1 MPRKTRASRTSTS
14 SPSSTFDSDR
24 FLSEKNQED
33 FEKLNL
39 KRNIWAERK
48 VLLDELDPEL
58 RRIFEH
64 RGWLHL
70 LDISH
75 PPLAT
80 LIREFYLNLSVHSY
94 DANTLVRSWVQGVG
108 YTITPSVVATALGV
122 LVVQHPVFPYDE
134 SPPLDEIMS
143 YITGLL
149 SSGILILRSPL
160 LSSLRFIIYSLG
172 LLVILFSP
180 SLICTPFL

>member
-14 SPSSTFDSDR
+14 SPSPTFDSDR

-39 KRNIWAERK
+39 RRNIWAERK

-58 RRIFEH
+58 RRIFER

-80 LIREFYLNLSVHSY
+80 LIREFFSNLSIQSY
-94 DANTLVRSWVQGVG
+94 DANTLVRSWVRGVG
-108 YTITPSVVATALGV
+108 YTITPLVVTDALGV
-122 LVVQHPVFPYDE
+122 PVVQHPVYPYDE
-134 SPPLDEIMS
+134 SLPLDDIMS
-143 YITGLL
+143 YITG
-149 SSGILILRSPL
+149 SSI
-160 LSSLRFIIYSLG
+160 
-172 LLVILFSP
+172 
-180 SLICTPFL
+180 